1 MIFISSRTHKLVVQY
16 SVIYWPYELPMNAE
30 TWTQPKLELA
40 TVRVCCGEA
49 LAPISG
55 RRRCIWGSWYLQTVH
70 TSDHCESGGAR
81 RWRQPTS
88 SLPWRMQRA
97 PCRAHLPM
105 WLVSVRVV
113 AGAHLVAHGSLL
125 SADNGHYQPLIA
137 AAEAPST

>member
-16 SVIYWPYELPMNAE
+16 SVIYWPYELPISVQ
-30 TWTQPKLELA
+30 TCTQPRSELPIVGA
-40 TVRVCCGEA
+40 GRGEVPG
-49 LAPISG
+49 PISG
-55 RRRCIWGSWYLQTVH
+55 RRRCICSSYHLQTMH
-70 TSDHCESGGAR
+70 TTDHCESGGAR